1 MKHYVGPARYST
13 QNISISAST
22 KPIDIGFLSDTLSTA
37 VSINK
42 RNQERTQS
50 SANAPEQKPVQ
61 SLATDNTQ
69 YPDVYDAQEEIKRRR
84 TYGTPYQG
92 YGGSGGGYN
101 G

>member
-42 RNQERTQS
+42 RSQERTQPVV
-50 SANAPEQKPVQ
+50 NEPDKKPIQ
-61 SLATDNTQ
+61 SLAIDNTQ
-69 YPDVYDAQEEIKRRR
+69 YRDVYEEQEEIKHRR
-84 TYGTPYQG
+84 TYGAPYQG